1 MTDATRARA
10 STTAR
15 VLPPLLLFGLVLL
28 LWESAVRLF
37 AIPAFVLPPPL
48 AVAGAVREHFVFLT
62 GAAALTGLGALAGFA
77 ASLLVGTIVSIV
89 FSQSRHIERAGYPY
103 AIFLQTVPIVA
114 VAPLVILWFGTGFVS
129 VVVVAFVIGLFPII
143 ANGTAGLTAIDP
155 ALDELF
161 SLHGAGRWRRLW
173 KLQLPH
179 AVPAFVTGA
188 RTSSGLA
195 VIGAIVGEFFAGYGT
210 DRYGLGYLIIVTSG
224 QLKTAYLFAAVLA
237 SALLGFLIFTIVGW
251 IGDHLL
257 ARWKET

>member
-1 MTDATRARA
+1 MGSGGRRWRRFRD
-10 STTAR
+10 TA
-15 VLPPLLLFGLVLL
+15 LPPVMLFLGVIV
-28 LWESAVRLF
+28 LWEASVRM
-37 AIPAFVLPPPL
+37 ASIPAFVLPSPL
-48 AVAGAVREHFVFLT
+48 QVATAVREHFNFLVT
-62 GAAALTGLGALAGFA
+62 AAALTGMGAIAGFL
-77 ASLLVGTIVSIV
+77 ASLLVGSLVAIL
-89 FSQSRHIERAGYPY
+89 FSQSKRIERAGYPY

-114 VAPLVILWFGTGFVS
+114 VAPLIILWFGTGFVS

-155 ALDELF
+155 ALHELF
-161 SLHGAGRWRRLW
+161 ELHSASRTQRLW

-179 AVPAFVTGA
+179 AVPSFVTGA

-237 SALLGFLIFTIVGW
+237 CALLGFLIFTIVGW
-251 IGDHLL
+251 LGDTVL
-257 ARWKET
+257 ARWKDT